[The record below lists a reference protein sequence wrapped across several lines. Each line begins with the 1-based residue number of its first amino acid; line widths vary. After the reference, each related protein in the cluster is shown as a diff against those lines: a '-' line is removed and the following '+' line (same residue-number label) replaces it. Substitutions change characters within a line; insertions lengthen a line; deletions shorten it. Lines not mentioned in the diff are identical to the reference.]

1 MEGDINCLECKKATE
16 IVVDNMSGDTICTEC
31 GLVLEAWN
39 IQGTME
45 WRTFSDDN
53 NKNNSSNRDPN
64 RVGKAENPLLNYANL
79 ITHISNNPKP
89 SDVSKGTTVLPSKR
103 LNDHDPDG
111 VLIRQLKI
119 IADMADRLALPK
131 TIERRAGE
139 IYKFVEKHKSCR
151 GRKLDA
157 VLAACLSNACRES
170 KISRTLKEFT
180 TVVPN
185 GVREKE
191 INKAADLIR
200 KRLKVQMGSVK
211 AGEYVKRFCSYLGI
225 MKNKK
230 TVQAVHE
237 AVDKAEEL
245 DIRRNPKSVLA
256 AIIYM
261 ILQVSDDKKSLGD
274 ISIAAEVAE
283 STIKKSYKDL
293 YPYASRIIPD
303 WFANEEDINNKLCD
317 PSTCNHI

>member
-1 MEGDINCLECKKATE
+1 MEGDSYCLECKKATE
-16 IVVDNMSGDTICTEC
+16 IVVDNMSGDTICTDC

-39 IQGTME
+39 IQGTIE

-53 NKNNSSNRDPN
+53 NNNSSHRDPN

-89 SDVSKGTTVLPSKR
+89 SDASKSTTVLPLKR
-103 LNDHDPDG
+103 LHDHDPDR
-111 VLIRQLKI
+111 VLIRRLKI
-119 IADMADRLALPK
+119 IADMGDRLALPQ
-131 TIERRAGE
+131 TIEHRAGE
-139 IYKFVEKHKSCR
+139 IYKFVEEHKICR
-151 GRKLDA
+151 ARKLNA
-157 VLAACLSNACRES
+157 VLAACLSIACRES
-170 KISRTLKEFT
+170 KQSRTLKEFT

-191 INKAADLIR
+191 ISKAVDLIS
-200 KRLKVQMGSVK
+200 KRLEVQMGS
-211 AGEYVKRFCSYLGI
+211 AQAAEYVKRFCSYLGI
-225 MKNKK
+225 MKSKK

-261 ILQVSDDKKSLGD
+261 IIQVSDDKKSLGD

-283 STIKKSYKDL
+283 SSIKKSYKDL
-293 YPYASRIIPD
+293 YPYASRIIPN

-317 PSTCNHI
+317 PSTCHI